1 MTTKRTKTPKANT
14 PAKAATGTVT
24 TGKPKNQSDT
34 ITVFGIPFEQG
45 GNSYTFGK
53 CMYQRPQDYAYADA
67 YAGLGG
73 GMLNPAPVDPAVNV
87 WNFIR
92 FDDSANKN
100 RRPNVQNGY
109 VLFRRHPQD
118 GYVDV
123 VFVTDQQWAT
133 TYQVIPDADLSSL

>member
-1 MTTKRTKTPKANT
+1 MTTKRTKTLKTT
-14 PAKAATGTVT
+14 PTTTKGTVT

-53 CMYQRPQDYAYADA
+53 CMYQRPQDYAYGVEF
-67 YAGLGG
+67 GLA
-73 GMLNPAPVDPAVNV
+73 PAPADPGVNI

-118 GYVDV
+118 GYVDAT
-123 VFVTDQQWAT
+123 FVTDQQWAT
-133 TYQVIPDADLSSL
+133 TYQVIPDADLSTL